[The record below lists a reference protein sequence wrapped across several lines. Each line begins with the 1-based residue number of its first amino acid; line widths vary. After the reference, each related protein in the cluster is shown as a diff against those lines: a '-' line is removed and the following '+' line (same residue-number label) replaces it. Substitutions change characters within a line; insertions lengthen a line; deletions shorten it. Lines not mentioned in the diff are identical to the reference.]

1 MMSETKFEDL
11 TIQSNF
17 MFKHV
22 MGNKGLC
29 QRFISNVMKC
39 DVVDLEYIETE
50 KELEPYFDSK
60 CVRLDVIVVDR
71 NNNRYNLEMQVRN
84 VIGKETKLP
93 LLPKRARYYQSVMD
107 MDMLQKGQTY
117 DKLSPLVLVFVCAFD
132 LFKEGRYVYTFK
144 SRCLENL
151 DLELANDVTTMFLN
165 ANGVAGDVTPQMV
178 NFLEYVKTKVPNDA
192 YTRELEAEVAR
203 LKLDKEVRRKY
214 MVLQAELR
222 DTEIVAFEAGEAKGR
237 AVGLAEGREE
247 GHAAGLA
254 QGLAEGLA
262 EGEAKKS
269 RETALEMLKDRE
281 PLTKIMKYSK
291 LAKEDILLLA
301 KENGIEA
308 VVA

>member
-1 MMSETKFEDL
+1 MEETKFEDL

-22 MGNKGLC
+22 MGSKGLC

-132 LFKEGRYVYTFK
+132 LFKEGRYLYTFK

-165 ANGVAGDVTPQMV
+165 ANGVAGDVTQQMV
-178 NFLEYVKTKVPNDA
+178 NFLEYVKTQVPNDA

-222 DTEIVAFEAGEAKGR
+222 DTEIVAFEAGEAKGH
-237 AVGLAEGREE
+237 AAGLAEGREE
-247 GHAAGLA
+247 GIA
-254 QGLAEGLA
+254 QGLA

-269 RETALEMLKDRE
+269 RETAIEMLKDGE

-291 LAKEDILLLA
+291 LGQEDILLLA
-301 KENGIEA
+301 RENGLEVIDE
-308 VVA
+308 

>member
-1 MMSETKFEDL
+1 MEEPKFEDL

-22 MGNKGLC
+22 IGNKGLC

-178 NFLEYVKTKVPNDA
+178 NFLEYVKTQVPNDA

-222 DTEIVAFEAGEAKGR
+222 DTEIVAFEAGEAKG
-237 AVGLAEGREE
+237 
-247 GHAAGLA
+247 HAAGLA
-254 QGLAEGLA
+254 EGEA
-262 EGEAKKS
+262 KGEAKKS
-269 RETALEMLKDRE
+269 RETAIKMLKKHK
-281 PLTKIMKYSK
+281 PLSEI
-291 LAKEDILLLA
+291 KEFTDMSEEEIVRLA
-301 KENGIEA
+301 KENGLEVING
-308 VVA
+308 